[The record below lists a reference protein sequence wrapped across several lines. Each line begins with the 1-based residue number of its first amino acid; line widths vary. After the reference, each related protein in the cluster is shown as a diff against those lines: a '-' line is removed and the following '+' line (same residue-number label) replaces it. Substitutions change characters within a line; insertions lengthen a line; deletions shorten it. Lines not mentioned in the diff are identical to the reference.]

1 QRTPEAA
8 ALASGLAS
16 ALMHGGYAQAWRLQT
31 LTSLG
36 ELPDYE
42 EGYGYHGAAPRGAPV
57 DDEGRPVFYEPPAS
71 WDAAQNDGQRWR
83 WTLAR
88 RTAWQPDALR
98 RELRERA
105 DFLRSQFSVRT
116 MADYGWW
123 FARPDDDADVAKST
137 FDLPSLGENET
148 IARLATGIQR
158 LTLPDEHN
166 FLKLLRRVAGDST
179 QGDGDWSS
187 ALATMA
193 EELEDR
199 RQLPRAA
206 ELWRE
211 LLAGSPNNSAYMDRL
226 TQITGNWG
234 RIEPATTQRAGRGAT
249 FDYRYRNGQRV
260 DFTARPVKVRQLL
273 DDVKAYL
280 SSNPRQLNWQ
290 QVNLDQLGHRLVV
303 EGQDKYLEAE
313 SARWSLDLD
322 PRPGHA
328 DRRVTVTTPLQ
339 RPGAYLVTASIEG
352 GNAHRVVVWVAD
364 TAIVKKPMQGKA
376 LYYVADAVTG
386 KPIPRCNVEFF
397 GFSQQHI
404 AGTND
409 FRVSTKNFAELTNAD
424 GLVELPAVED
434 NRRSWL
440 AIATTAGAPARA
452 GAETEPPRL
461 AYLGFSGVWSGD
473 YFDQEYQQVKVY
485 TMTDRPVYRPG
496 QQVHFKFWV
505 ATAKFDQGDASS
517 FAAQSFAVEIHDP
530 RGQKVY
536 AKSLVADSF
545 GGLGDTLQ
553 LPAGATLGQYQLM
566 VVNHGGGAFRVEEY
580 KKPEYEVQIDAP
592 GDPVTLGDKVTA
604 TIRANYYFGAPVTQ
618 ARVKYKV
625 LRTTHDQPWFPPSPW
640 DWLFGRGYAWIA
652 EGYSW
657 NPGWSRW
664 GSVRPAPPWLWR
676 PAPPPGVVIESEAD
690 LGPDGTLQV
699 EIDTAPAKELHGA
712 SDHRYEIVADVVDAS
727 RRSIVASG
735 EVLAARVPFR
745 VFVWA
750 HRGYYSTG
758 DSIELEMAARRL
770 DGKPVR
776 GDGVLRLLRIAYE
789 EGKPVESEVAKWT
802 VAADARGRAKLQIR
816 AGEPGQYRVS
826 YEVTAQR
833 ADGSSGPKQEGAQLL
848 VVRGAGFDGTGF
860 RFNSVEIVPDK
871 THYAP
876 GEKARL
882 QVSANRIGAAVLLF
896 VRPSNGVYQAPQLVR
911 LIGKSTTVE
920 LDVTARDMPNFFV
933 EAVSVHS
940 GRMHTA
946 VREIFVPPTRRVF
959 NVEVKPSAEAYLPGE
974 RAKVAIKL
982 TDPDGKPVAGST
994 VVAIYDRALDYI
1006 AGPLQRPDIR
1016 EFFWK

>member
-1 QRTPEAA
+1 MIHPAKLAATELLLAATALAAQGPADRQQARKLMDDGNYREALDQLRELTLAAETDPNDAESSELASDFRRALACFQQLNRTAEIDEYRERVAARHGGNWRLLAAVAQSYLDVPHHGFRIAGAFHRGAHRGGGEMMHATARDRVRALQLFRQALALVDEDPQQQRTPEAA

-42 EGYGYHGAAPRGAPV
+42 EGYGHHGAAPRGAPV

-71 WDAAQNDGQRWR
+71 WDAAQNDGRGWG
-83 WTLAR
+83 WPLAR

-328 DRRVTVTTPLQ
+328 DRRVTV
-339 RPGAYLVTASIEG
+339 
-352 GNAHRVVVWVAD
+352 
-364 TAIVKKPMQGKA
+364 
-376 LYYVADAVTG
+376 
-386 KPIPRCNVEFF
+386 
-397 GFSQQHI
+397 
-404 AGTND
+404 
-409 FRVSTKNFAELTNAD
+409 
-424 GLVELPAVED
+424 
-434 NRRSWL
+434 
-440 AIATTAGAPARA
+440 
-452 GAETEPPRL
+452 
-461 AYLGFSGVWSGD
+461 
-473 YFDQEYQQVKVY
+473 
-485 TMTDRPVYRPG
+485 
-496 QQVHFKFWV
+496 
-505 ATAKFDQGDASS
+505 
-517 FAAQSFAVEIHDP
+517 
-530 RGQKVY
+530 
-536 AKSLVADSF
+536 
-545 GGLGDTLQ
+545 
-553 LPAGATLGQYQLM
+553 
-566 VVNHGGGAFRVEEY
+566 
-580 KKPEYEVQIDAP
+580 
-592 GDPVTLGDKVTA
+592 
-604 TIRANYYFGAPVTQ
+604 
-618 ARVKYKV
+618 
-625 LRTTHDQPWFPPSPW
+625 
-640 DWLFGRGYAWIA
+640 
-652 EGYSW
+652 
-657 NPGWSRW
+657 
-664 GSVRPAPPWLWR
+664 
-676 PAPPPGVVIESEAD
+676 
-690 LGPDGTLQV
+690 
-699 EIDTAPAKELHGA
+699 
-712 SDHRYEIVADVVDAS
+712 
-727 RRSIVASG
+727 
-735 EVLAARVPFR
+735 
-745 VFVWA
+745 
-750 HRGYYSTG
+750 
-758 DSIELEMAARRL
+758 
-770 DGKPVR
+770 
-776 GDGVLRLLRIAYE
+776 
-789 EGKPVESEVAKWT
+789 
-802 VAADARGRAKLQIR
+802 
-816 AGEPGQYRVS
+816 
-826 YEVTAQR
+826 
-833 ADGSSGPKQEGAQLL
+833 
-848 VVRGAGFDGTGF
+848 
-860 RFNSVEIVPDK
+860 
-871 THYAP
+871 
-876 GEKARL
+876 
-882 QVSANRIGAAVLLF
+882 
-896 VRPSNGVYQAPQLVR
+896 
-911 LIGKSTTVE
+911 
-920 LDVTARDMPNFFV
+920 
-933 EAVSVHS
+933 
-940 GRMHTA
+940 
-946 VREIFVPPTRRVF
+946 
-959 NVEVKPSAEAYLPGE
+959 
-974 RAKVAIKL
+974 
-982 TDPDGKPVAGST
+982 
-994 VVAIYDRALDYI
+994 
-1006 AGPLQRPDIR
+1006 
-1016 EFFWK
+1016 